1 MKWLDSAG
9 VRLRL
14 LFARRTAESRM
25 NDEFRFPLE
34 RETDQLMRA

>member
-1 MKWLDSAG
+1 MKWLDSAR

-25 NDEFRFPLE
+25 TDEIRFHIEMEPISWC
-34 RETDQLMRA
+34 A